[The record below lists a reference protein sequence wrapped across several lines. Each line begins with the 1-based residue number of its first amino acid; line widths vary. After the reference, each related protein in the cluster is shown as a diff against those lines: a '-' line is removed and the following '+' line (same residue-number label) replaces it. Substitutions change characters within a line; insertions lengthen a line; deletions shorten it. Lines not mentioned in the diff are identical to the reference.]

1 MNEPAKNKIKW
12 QNAYQMFRPEFLVY
26 NPVHAALM
34 LGSVTKLNKDAQSKS
49 RQNNKSN
56 PTSNDQIIQI
66 WWVLAFFVV
75 IFSLEI
81 QPKKI
86 KSPDLTVYRH

>member
-1 MNEPAKNKIKW
+1 MNEPAKNKIKR
-12 QNAYQMFRPEFLVY
+12 QNAYQMFRPEFLVVY
-26 NPVHAALM
+26 NPVHALM

-66 WWVLAFFVV
+66 WWVLASFVV